1 LKERPDMLVSGFDLA
16 QLAENAAQRGRQ
28 LLSNLQ
34 TYLERDYEQ
43 RGLPN
48 FGIEKAAEIIG
59 CTSQHLRDREGDGM
73 LPQPRTARVGS
84 LDRRVYNYNEISQ
97 IRRLLK
103 RDSSRQVSCAR
114 IIFSNLKGG
123 VGKTSHALHLSHYAA
138 REGFRV
144 LVVDLDPQATLTTA
158 FGLVPGLNV
167 GADEDIGPSLTADP
181 KLILRSIQQTRW
193 DDIDLVPAQLS
204 LQYTDWQML
213 QARDGDQQH
222 LGPLP
227 QRLRQALEQVA
238 DRYDLIVM
246 DTPPA
251 LGMLSLNAIAAAD
264 MILMPITPNFYDIAS
279 SVQYFSIVS
288 QLASTYANALRVKQ
302 LSLLMTRT
310 DSAPETRTNM
320 TLLNKAYGEFLLT
333 NRMPQTR
340 ELQRATGDQMSLYE
354 IEIPRGARE
363 TYLKAID
370 AMNTVNAEIM
380 QHVWQVWRATEMD
393 PRTETRHDK

>member
-1 LKERPDMLVSGFDLA
+1 MLVSGFDLA
-16 QLAENAAQRGRQ
+16 QLAENASQRGRQ
-28 LLSNLQ
+28 LLSDLQ

-43 RGLPN
+43 RGLPD

-59 CTSQHLRDREGDGM
+59 CTSQHLRDKEGDGT

-84 LDRRVYNYNEISQ
+84 LDRRVYNYNEMSQ

-103 RDSSRQVSCAR
+103 RDANRPASCAR
-114 IIFSNLKGG
+114 LIFSNLKGG

-181 KLILRSIQQTRW
+181 ELIRGNIKRTRW
-193 DDIDLVPAQLS
+193 DNIDLVPAQLS

-213 QARDGDQQH
+213 QARDEDQQR

-227 QRLRQALEQVA
+227 QRLRLALEQVA

-279 SVQYFSIVS
+279 SVQYFAIVS
-288 QLASTYANALRVKQ
+288 QLASTYANALRVRQ

-310 DSAPETRTNM
+310 DSAPETRTNI

-354 IEIPRGARE
+354 IEVPRGARE

-370 AMNTVNAEIM
+370 AMNAVNAEIM
-380 QHVWQVWRATEMD
+380 QHVWQVWRAAEIHPPTEA
-393 PRTETRHDK
+393 RHGQ

>member
-1 LKERPDMLVSGFDLA
+1 MLVSGFDLA

-28 LLSNLQ
+28 LLSDLQ
-34 TYLERDYEQ
+34 TYLERDYDQ
-43 RGLPN
+43 RSLPN

-59 CTSQHLRDREGDGM
+59 CTSQHLRDKEGDGS
-73 LPQPRTARVGS
+73 LPSPRTARVGS
-84 LDRRVYNYNEISQ
+84 LERRIYNYNEINQ

-103 RDSSRQVSCAR
+103 RDTHRPAACVR
-114 IIFSNLKGG
+114 LIFSNLKGG
-123 VGKTSHALHLSHYAA
+123 VGKTSHALHLSHFAA

-144 LVVDLDPQATLTTA
+144 LMVDLDPQASLTTA

-167 GADEDIGPSLTADP
+167 GSEEDIGPSLTVDP
-181 KLILRSIQQTRW
+181 DLIRRSIKRTRW
-193 DDIDLVPAQLS
+193 NEIDLVPAQLS

-213 QARDGDQQH
+213 QAREKELQA

-227 QRLRQALEQVA
+227 QRLRQALDRVA
-238 DRYDLIVM
+238 ESYDLIVM

-279 SVQYFSIVS
+279 SVQYFAILS
-288 QLASTYANALRVKQ
+288 QLASTYASALRVRQ
-302 LSLLMTRT
+302 LTLLMTRT
-310 DSAPETRTNM
+310 DSAPETRTNI

-333 NRMPQTR
+333 SRMPQTR

-354 IEIPRGARE
+354 IEAPRGARE
-363 TYLKAID
+363 TYHKAMD
-370 AMNTVNAEIM
+370 AMNAVNTEIM
-380 QHVWQVWRATEMD
+380 QHVWQVWRATEMNPAREARD
-393 PRTETRHDK
+393 GH

>member
-1 LKERPDMLVSGFDLA
+1 MLVSGFDLA
-16 QLAENAAQRGRQ
+16 QLAENASQRGRQ
-28 LLSNLQ
+28 LLSDLQ

-43 RGLPN
+43 RCLPD

-59 CTSQHLRDREGDGM
+59 CTSQHLRDKEGDGG

-84 LDRRVYNYNEISQ
+84 LDRRVYNYNEMSQ

-103 RDSSRQVSCAR
+103 RDTSRPTSCAR
-114 IIFSNLKGG
+114 LIFSNLKGG

-144 LVVDLDPQATLTTA
+144 LMVDLDPQATLTTA

-167 GADEDIGPSLTADP
+167 GADDDVGPSLTADP
-181 KLILRSIQQTRW
+181 KLILQSIKRTRW
-193 DDIDLVPAQLS
+193 NEIDLVPAQLS

-213 QARDGDQQH
+213 QARDDDSQR

-238 DRYDLIVM
+238 NRYDLIVM

-279 SVQYFSIVS
+279 SVQYFAIVS
-288 QLASTYANALRVKQ
+288 QLASTYANVLRVRQ

-310 DSAPETRTNM
+310 DSSPETRTNM

-354 IEIPRGARE
+354 IEVPRGARE

-370 AMNTVNAEIM
+370 AMNAVNAEIM
-380 QHVWQVWRATEMD
+380 QHVWQVWRAAEMD
-393 PRTETRHDK
+393 PPAEVRHGQ

>member
-1 LKERPDMLVSGFDLA
+1 MLVSGFDLA

-279 SVQYFSIVS
+279 SVQYFAIVS

-354 IEIPRGARE
+354 IEVPRGARE

-370 AMNTVNAEIM
+370 AMNAVNAEVM
-380 QHVWQVWRATEMD
+380 QHVWQVWRAAEMD
-393 PRTETRHDK
+393 PPAEARHGR

>member
-1 LKERPDMLVSGFDLA
+1 MLVSGFDLA

-227 QRLRQALEQVA
+227 QRLHQALEQVA

-279 SVQYFSIVS
+279 SVQYFAIVS

-363 TYLKAID
+363 TYHKAID

-393 PRTETRHDK
+393 PRIETRHDK

>member
-1 LKERPDMLVSGFDLA
+1 MLVSGFDLA
-16 QLAENAAQRGRQ
+16 QLAENASQRGRQ
-28 LLSNLQ
+28 LLNDLQ
-34 TYLERDYEQ
+34 TYLERDYE
-43 RGLPN
+43 RRSLPD

-59 CTSQHLRDREGDGM
+59 CTSQHLRDKEGGGS

-84 LDRRVYNYNEISQ
+84 LDRRIYNYNEINQ

-103 RDSSRQVSCAR
+103 RDANHPTSCVR
-114 IIFSNLKGG
+114 LIFSNLKGG

-167 GADEDIGPSLTADP
+167 EADGDIGPSLTTDP
-181 KLILRSIQQTRW
+181 ELIRQNIKRTRW
-193 DDIDLVPAQLS
+193 NEIDLVPAQLS

-213 QARDGDQQH
+213 QARDDSQH

-227 QRLRQALEQVA
+227 QRLSHALERIA

-279 SVQYFSIVS
+279 SVQYFAIVS
-288 QLASTYANALRVKQ
+288 QLASTYANVLKVRQ

-310 DSAPETRTNM
+310 DSAPETRTNI

-354 IEIPRGARE
+354 IEVPRGARE

-370 AMNTVNAEIM
+370 AMNAVNAEIM
-380 QHVWQVWRATEMD
+380 QHVWQVWRATEMA
-393 PRTETRHDK
+393 PPVEVRHDR

>member
-1 LKERPDMLVSGFDLA
+1 MLVSGFDLA